1 MQLDS
6 IKPDPASPEAKALQ
20 LQRIFNTLAPVYDRG
35 NDLLSLGLA
44 KGWRRAAVAS
54 FHQNPPGEVLDVA
67 CGTGDFVHA
76 ILEAS
81 PTSKVVGLDFSEEM
95 LRLARTR
102 GYAATF
108 QQGDVLALPF
118 ADGRFDAVTV
128 GFGLRNF
135 SDIPKALSEM
145 ARVLKPGGRLIV
157 LEATQPGTPLKKTLF
172 KVYQWSVAPLVGW
185 LSGQPEAYRYLMR
198 SMQAMPSA
206 EELERVL
213 AEAGFGNIRK
223 RGFVF
228 DMCVC
233 YETVK
238 GER

>member
-1 MQLDS
+1 MKLDS
-6 IKPDPASPEAKALQ
+6 IKPEPSSNETKALQ
-20 LQRIFNTLAPVYDRG
+20 LQRVFNTLAPVYDRG

-54 FHQNPPGEVLDVA
+54 FRQNPPGEVLDVA

-76 ILEAS
+76 ILKAS
-81 PTSKVVGLDFSEEM
+81 PASKVVGLDFSEEM

-118 ADGRFDAVTV
+118 EDNRFDAMTV

-135 SDIPKALSEM
+135 SDMPKALSEM
-145 ARVLKPGGRLIV
+145 VRVLKPGGRLIV
-157 LEATQPGTPLKKTLF
+157 LEATQPGTPLKQALF
-172 KVYQWSVAPLVGW
+172 RAYQLSVAPLVGW
-185 LSGQPEAYRYLMR
+185 LSGQPHAYRYLMR

-206 EELERVL
+206 QELEAL
-213 AEAGFGNIRK
+213 LLQAGFGKILK
-223 RGFVF
+223 HSFAF

-233 YETVK
+233 YQAVR

>member
-1 MQLDS
+1 MQIDS

-20 LQRIFNTLAPVYDRG
+20 LQRIFNTLAPVYDQG

-102 GYAATF
+102 GYNATF

-118 ADGRFDAVTV
+118 EDGRFDAVTV

-135 SDIPKALSEM
+135 SDMPKALSEM
-145 ARVLKPGGRLIV
+145 ARVLKSGGRLIV
-157 LEATQPGTPLKKTLF
+157 LEATQPGTPLKKGLF
-172 KVYQWSVAPLVGW
+172 KAYQWSVAPLVGW
-185 LSGQPEAYRYLMR
+185 LSGRPEAYRYLMR
-198 SMQAMPSA
+198 SMQAMPMA
-206 EELERVL
+206 HELEAL
-213 AEAGFGNIRK
+213 LLQAGFGKIQK
-223 RGFVF
+223 SGFAF
-228 DMCVC
+228 DMCVF
-233 YETVK
+233 YQAVR
-238 GER
+238 GE

>member
-1 MQLDS
+1 MQIDS
-6 IKPDPASPEAKALQ
+6 IKPDSASPEAKALQ
-20 LQRIFNTLAPVYDRG
+20 LQRVFNTLAPVYDRG

-54 FHQNPPGEVLDVA
+54 FRQNPPGEVLDVA

-118 ADGRFDAVTV
+118 EDGRFDAMTV

-135 SDIPKALSEM
+135 SDMPKALSEM
-145 ARVLKPGGRLIV
+145 VRVLKPGGRLIV
-157 LEATQPGTPLKKTLF
+157 LEATQPETAFKKTLF
-172 KVYQWSVAPLVGW
+172 KLYQWSVAPLVGW
-185 LSGQPEAYRYLMR
+185 LSGRPEAYRYLMR
-198 SMQAMPSA
+198 SMQAMPMA
-206 EELERVL
+206 YELEAL
-213 AEAGFGNIRK
+213 LLQAGFGKIQK
-223 RGFVF
+223 SGFAF

-233 YETVK
+233 YQAVR
-238 GER
+238 GE

>member
-1 MQLDS
+1 MKLDS
-6 IKPDPASPEAKALQ
+6 IKPEPSSNEAKALQ

-35 NDLLSLGLA
+35 NNLLSLGLA
-44 KGWRRAAVAS
+44 KNWRRAAVDS
-54 FHQNPPGEVLDVA
+54 FHHNPPGEVLDVA
-67 CGTGDFVHA
+67 CGTGDFVGA
-76 ILEAS
+76 ILKAS
-81 PTSKVVGLDFSEEM
+81 PASKVVGLDFSEEM
-95 LRLARTR
+95 LRLARAR
-102 GYAATF
+102 GYSATF

-118 ADGRFDAVTV
+118 ADNRFDAVTV

-145 ARVLKPGGRLIV
+145 SHVLKPGGRLIV
-157 LEATQPGTPLKKTLF
+157 LEATQPATPMKKALF

-185 LSGQPEAYRYLMR
+185 LSGQPAAYRYLMR

-206 EELERVL
+206 EELERLLV
-213 AEAGFGNIRK
+213 AAGFWKIQK

-233 YETVK
+233 YEAVK